1 MAIVAMR
8 MWLHRPFFDRQS
20 HIGAKPCE
28 YMPMMPLCLSSTPAS
43 ELIFVSLPTAAAIPE
58 RDIVLPR
65 NPHYFF
71 DSPVLLCEI
80 YPAEGAH
87 QPYPLKIKKRPI
99 FWTLVLGSKE

>member
-28 YMPMMPLCLSSTPAS
+28 YMPMMPLGLSSTPAS

-58 RDIVLPR
+58 RDIILPR
-65 NPHYFF
+65 PEVIIFLIH
-71 DSPVLLCEI
+71 
-80 YPAEGAH
+80 
-87 QPYPLKIKKRPI
+87 PYYYAKSTALKALTSH
-99 FWTLVLGSKE
+99 TL